1 MTYVDDPNN
10 NTNDNYAQLGSD
22 EFVFAK
28 GGDGQTI
35 AGGFSVDSIWM
46 KMGKSPIQ
54 TVNTGADPFM
64 EKNDAKVSDLF
75 SNFVVPSWVLTL
87 PYRDSFKGGK
97 GVRQEDSDDENDVID
112 DDLHDK
118 LLNIVREYDVKKST
132 KKIKLTR
139 KKRSTPVKHAKTKKH
154 K

>member
-1 MTYVDDPNN
+1 MTDVEYHNMN
-10 NTNDNYAQLGSD
+10 NYAQLGGD
-22 EFVFAK
+22 DFVFTK
-28 GGDGQTI
+28 GKDGQTI

-54 TVNTGADPFM
+54 TVNTAADPFM
-64 EKNDAKVSDLF
+64 EKNDVKVSDLF
-75 SNFVVPSWVLTL
+75 SNLVVPSWVLTL

-97 GVRQEDSDDENDVID
+97 GVRQEDSDDENDVVD

-118 LLNIVREYDVKKST
+118 LLDIVREYNVKKNA

-139 KKRSTPVKHAKTKKH
+139 KKRSTTVKHSKTKKH